1 MSAAPRPI
9 LVATDVATDAE
20 LVRKLL
26 ADEFDHVSVSTD
38 PDRSVEDFE
47 RRKPEVLVL
56 AFNTLEKAERYALG
70 LYRLGTQVQAIAHRT
85 VILCSKDE
93 LRRAYDLCRRQYF
106 DDYVLFWPATNDA
119 PRLPMAVHQALRAG
133 SGLPRDLAAQAR
145 RIAELEAKLEQY
157 EAAGAQH
164 AADAGQAVRAAGRG
178 VAAAIDGFSQRMA
191 DGDLRRVVEVRDR
204 HGLHEEFAR
213 LKSERI
219 EPPLAAAADAMAP
232 LASWAGGLR
241 AAVAP
246 QLEAARALGRA
257 VERQPAVLVVE
268 DDAFQRQLLAQILAD
283 AAIALQFATS
293 AGEAFALVRKRRP
306 DLVLMDIDLPDMNGI
321 DAMRH
326 LKAVEVF
333 AGIPVVMI
341 TGHSEKQLVIDALRA
356 GAADY
361 IVKPFDRATLV
372 PKIRKLLGAA
382 QSAQPPG

>member
-9 LVATDVATDAE
+9 LVATEVASDAE

-47 RRKPEVLVL
+47 RLKPEVLVL
-56 AFNTLEKAERYALG
+56 AFNTLEKAERYTLG
-70 LYRLGTQVQAIAHRT
+70 LYRLGTQAQAIPHRT
-85 VILCSKDE
+85 VLLCGKDE
-93 LRRAYDLCRRQYF
+93 LRRAYELCRRQYF
-106 DDYVLFWPATNDA
+106 DVYVLFWPATHDA
-119 PRLPMAVHQALRAG
+119 PRLPMAVHHALRAG
-133 SGLPRDLAAQAR
+133 GGLPRDFAAQAR
-145 RIAELEAKLEQY
+145 RIAELEAKLAQY
-157 EAAGAQH
+157 EAAGVQH
-164 AADAGQAVRAAGRG
+164 AADAGGAVRAAGRG

-204 HGLHEEFAR
+204 QGLHEEFAR
-213 LKSERI
+213 LKVERI
-219 EPPLAAAADAMAP
+219 EPSLAAAADAVTP

-257 VERQPAVLVVE
+257 LEQAPAVLVVE
-268 DDAFQRQLLAQILAD
+268 DDAFQRQFLAQMLAD
-283 AAIALQFATS
+283 AALALLFAAS
-293 AGEAFALVRKRRP
+293 AGEAFSLVRKRRP

-326 LKAVEVF
+326 LKAVEAF
-333 AGIPVVMI
+333 AGIPVVMV

-372 PKIRKLLGAA
+372 PKIRKLLGAGL
-382 QSAQPPG
+382 SARPPG